1 MHRDLRDS
9 AAHVFVDAID
19 EPSLVSGDE
28 HHLIRVL
35 RLRDGDRVSASDG
48 NGRWRP
54 CVMRSGALE
63 VAGAVA
69 EGEPARQCAVGAAIP
84 KGDRLDWMVQKLTE
98 VGVQRIVLLESDH
111 SVVRWDPARAARQ
124 LERLQRIAREAAAQS
139 RRCRLPVIEG
149 PAPYGAVIAEAGA
162 AIADPDGPPLAAGP
176 ARGPLLIGP
185 EGGWSAA
192 ERSAAS
198 QAGAAVV
205 SLGAT
210 VLRVETAAV
219 VAAALMM
226 SASGIR

>member
-9 AAHVFVDAID
+9 AAHVFVDSLD
-19 EPSLVSGDE
+19 DPSLASGDE

-48 NGRWRP
+48 QGRWRP
-54 CVMRSGALE
+54 CVLRGGALE
-63 VAGAVA
+63 AAGEVVD
-69 EGEPARQCAVGAAIP
+69 GEPARQCTVATALP

-98 VGVQRIVLLESDH
+98 VGVQRIVLLDATH
-111 SVVRWDPARAARQ
+111 SVVRWDADRAGRQ
-124 LERLQRIAREAAAQS
+124 LERLRRIARDAAAQS

-149 PAPYGAVIAEAGA
+149 PVPFPAVLVEEGA
-162 AIADPDGPPLAAGP
+162 AIADPDGQPLAAAP
-176 ARGPLLIGP
+176 VRGPLLVGP

-219 VAAALMM
+219 AAAVLMLAADGG
-226 SASGIR
+226 S